1 MTRDEAAT
9 PETRPRRRSRL
20 RRLARLLRGSPG
32 IPFGGGVLLAFV
44 VVALI
49 GPPLVGEANR
59 QDVINRLQPPS
70 ASTWFG
76 TDEFGRDVFARMVH
90 GTRVT
95 LLVGF
100 VVALAAGLA
109 GGVIGMLAGF
119 YRRLDNVLMRIM
131 DGLLAFPSIVLALGL
146 VAALGPRISN
156 AIIALAIVYTPRVAR
171 LVRGVVLSL
180 REQEYVSAARA
191 LGARDGR
198 ILTRHLL
205 INISDLLIVQLS
217 YVFALAVIAESALSF
232 LGVTG
237 SVTMPSW
244 GGILSDGRVYIY
256 QAPSMTI
263 IPGIAIGLLVL
274 ALNLLGDGLQERLD
288 PRLKGQFDG

>member
-1 MTRDEAAT
+1 MASGPNPKAE
-9 PETRPRRRSRL
+9 RRARRANAR
-20 RRLARLLRGSPG
+20 RRLARMLRGSPG
-32 IPFGGGVLLAFV
+32 IPVGGGILLLFLI
-44 VVALI
+44 VAVI
-49 GPPLVGEANR
+49 GPPLVADPQA
-59 QDVINRLQPPS
+59 QDVINRLQGPS
-70 ASTWFG
+70 AGAWFG

-90 GTRVT
+90 GTRIT
-95 LLVGF
+95 LWVGLA
-100 VVALAAGLA
+100 VAVSAGLA
-109 GGVIGMLAGF
+109 GGIVGMAAGY

-156 AIIALAIVYTPRVAR
+156 AILALSIVYTPRVAR

-180 REQEYVSAARA
+180 REQEYVTAARA
-191 LGARDGR
+191 IGAHDHR
-198 ILTRHLL
+198 ILLRHLL
-205 INISDLLIVQLS
+205 VNISDVLIVQLS

-237 SVTMPSW
+237 SVELPSW
-244 GGILSDGRVYIY
+244 GGILSDGRMYIY
-256 QAPSMTI
+256 QAPSMTV
-263 IPGIAIGLLVL
+263 IPGIAIALLVL